1 MYRLLIFPFEI
12 DGTYITDE
20 FYYINDSYIPRKS
33 EIIERLRLAV
43 ENDDG
48 ELNYYLLKA
57 EVQSVHY
64 ELFKD
69 NSVMPVVYVT
79 VIEIEKVEEE

>member
-1 MYRLLIFPFEI
+1 MYRLQIFPFEI
-12 DGTYITDE
+12 DGTYI
-20 FYYINDSYIPRKS
+20 
-33 EIIERLRLAV
+33 
-43 ENDDG
+43 
-48 ELNYYLLKA
+48 

-69 NSVMPVVYVT
+69 NSVMPVVYGT